1 RLHEQPTEAH
11 AWLGAGASHN
21 GPCQAPCT
29 PTVRSVSRATS
40 LAHGPGYDAD
50 QCPSSRARVASTS
63 EFPSFLLSTAS
74 RSPPRPATS
83 ASAGCS
89 LPRRYPRQL
98 VARSR
103 SSSPSK
109 DWPSRFS
116 LAARSAG
123 FAKERSARAS
133 LVWASSSS
141 SYRSTSPPPSTTLS
155 ARSRP
160 EVERHAARALAPRSS
175 CYDATVATTP
185 RPRKPVPGRSL
196 AEMFPKIAAQWG
208 AHKNRGLT
216 PFDITH
222 GSGRE
227 VWWRCGKGG
236 DHIWLQQV
244 TVRTRPGSGCPFCAG
259 KRPSITNSLAT
270 RAPMV
275 AAEWHRTRNRPLTPK
290 DVTTGTSR
298 FVWWRC
304 AKARDHEWGAT
315 IYDRVARK
323 TACPFC
329 AGHRVSST
337 SSLACV
343 RPDIAKMWHPTKNRS
358 LTPHD
363 VLPNSGR
370 SVWWRCTE
378 APDHVWRGPIA
389 NKIRHGCPFCKGRRL
404 CCSNSLAV
412 VAPEV
417 AAQWHGPKNGRL
429 RPSDVF
435 HRSGRIVWWKCD
447 AAADH
452 EWRTAVVNRR
462 KMGPGCPFCSGKWL
476 APSSSLAAR
485 FPALAAQWHR
495 LKNRSLRPIDVHPG
509 TNRHVWWK
517 CAAGPDHQWR
527 ADIRVRVRYPRCPFC
542 AG

>member
-1 RLHEQPTEAH
+1 
-11 AWLGAGASHN
+11 
-21 GPCQAPCT
+21 
-29 PTVRSVSRATS
+29 
-40 LAHGPGYDAD
+40 
-50 QCPSSRARVASTS
+50 
-63 EFPSFLLSTAS
+63 
-74 RSPPRPATS
+74 
-83 ASAGCS
+83 
-89 LPRRYPRQL
+89 
-98 VARSR
+98 
-103 SSSPSK
+103 
-109 DWPSRFS
+109 
-116 LAARSAG
+116 
-123 FAKERSARAS
+123 
-133 LVWASSSS
+133 
-141 SYRSTSPPPSTTLS
+141 
-155 ARSRP
+155 
-160 EVERHAARALAPRSS
+160 
-175 CYDATVATTP
+175 
-185 RPRKPVPGRSL
+185 
-196 AEMFPKIAAQWG
+196 MFPKIAAQWG

-337 SSLACV
+337 SSLARV
-343 RPDIAKMWHPTKNRS
+343 RPDVAKMWHPTKNRS

-542 AG
+542 AGRRASATNSLAKLFPKVAREWHRFRNRGVTPADVLAAARDLAWWRCALGHEWRASVRERTAGGKSCPACAEASFRLRRFPRASATRGA